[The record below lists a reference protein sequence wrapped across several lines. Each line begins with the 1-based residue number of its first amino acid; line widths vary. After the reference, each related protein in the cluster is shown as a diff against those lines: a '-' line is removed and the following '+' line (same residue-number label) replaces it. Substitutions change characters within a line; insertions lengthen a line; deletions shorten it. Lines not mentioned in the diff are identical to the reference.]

1 MQAVCMKVVTSS
13 SVAKPN
19 FLGRPNTLKLSEKQY
34 FVPDTASQSTK
45 WQDMLAIWG
54 GMAPLA
60 PLSTPVVAKKKK
72 EQYLLDVQS
81 STDKNLAKTQDH

>member
-1 MQAVCMKVVTSS
+1 
-13 SVAKPN
+13 
-19 FLGRPNTLKLSEKQY
+19 
-34 FVPDTASQSTK
+34 
-45 WQDMLAIWG
+45 
-54 GMAPLA
+54 MAPLA